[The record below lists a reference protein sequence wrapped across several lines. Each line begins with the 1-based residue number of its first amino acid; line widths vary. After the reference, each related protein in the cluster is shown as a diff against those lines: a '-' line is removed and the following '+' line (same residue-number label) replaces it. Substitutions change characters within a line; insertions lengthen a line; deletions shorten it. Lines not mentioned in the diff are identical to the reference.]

1 MTELTPRQI
10 DLLKVIIKEYTDS
23 GEAVGSDIL
32 DKKYHLGVSPAT
44 IRNEMVELAKK
55 GYLKKTYFS
64 SGRVPTSE
72 AFRFYIKYLMEEKE
86 LSTAEEVS
94 SKSDIWDYRDETH
107 RLLLEATRCLANKTK
122 MMAVASTSFGDVY
135 YFGVHYA
142 LENKEFRD
150 YERNKMLFG
159 RFDEH
164 AFWSDILNRFSSIE
178 ENILFL
184 FDDNDDQEETASVFG
199 EFDTPK
205 VKGMIGVIGPKR
217 MRYDTIVPNV
227 RHFTG
232 MIEDILSEKAIKT
245 A

>member
-10 DLLKVIIKEYTDS
+10 DLLKVIIKEYTES

-72 AFRFYIKYLMEEKE
+72 AFRFYIKYLMEERE

-94 SKSDIWDYRDETH
+94 SKSDIWDYRDQTH
-107 RLLLEATRCLANKTK
+107 RLLLQATRCLAQRTK
-122 MMAVASTSFGDVY
+122 MLAVATTDFGDVY
-135 YFGVHYA
+135 YFGVHFA
-142 LENKEFRD
+142 LENKEFQDFARAQV
-150 YERNKMLFG
+150 LFG
-159 RFDEH
+159 RFDEF
-164 AFWSDILNRFSSIE
+164 AFWNDILNRFSSIE

-199 EFDTPK
+199 EFEAGG

-217 MRYDTIVPNV
+217 MRYETIVPNV
-227 RHFTG
+227 RHYTSL
-232 MIEDILSEKAIKT
+232 IEDILNAKVA
-245 A
+245 